1 VTPVSPTLADAH
13 AGFVVDLDGVV
24 YRGASAVE
32 YAVAALRPLLP
43 RTQFA
48 TNNAS
53 RPAAEVAEHLTE
65 LGLSVGPEMVATSSQ
80 AGAGVLRERIPPGSR
95 VLAVGGEGVALA
107 LAEAGYRPVRAE
119 AGDEGRCAAVLQG
132 YGPQV
137 TAADLARAAYEVE
150 DGALWVATNVDLT
163 LPTDR
168 GIAPGN
174 GSLVAAV
181 ANAVG
186 HPPAVV
192 AGKPFADLYTFCSER
207 LGSPPERLL
216 AIGDRLDTDIAGGVA
231 AGMPSLLVLTGV
243 SSLEEAVLAD
253 PAQEPT
259 YLAPDLRALHEELD
273 VPSRGA
279 DGVWLCGS
287 AAGRL
292 GPGPAWQRIRAG
304 TRAQELTVRL
314 HAVRTEWA
322 TSDRSHDAA
331 RVVAGALD
339 G

>member
-1 VTPVSPTLADAH
+1 VTPVSPTLAHAH

-32 YAVAALRPLLP
+32 HAVDALRPVLP

-53 RPAAEVAEHLTE
+53 RPASEVAEHLTE
-65 LGLSVGPEMVATSSQ
+65 LGLPVGPEMVATSSQ
-80 AGAGVLRERIPPGSR
+80 AGAGVLRVRIPPGSR

-107 LAEAGYRPVRAE
+107 LTEAGYRPVRAD
-119 AGDEGRCAAVLQG
+119 AGDEAACAAVLQG
-132 YGPQV
+132 YGPGV

-150 DGALWVATNVDLT
+150 AGALWVATNVDLT

-168 GIAPGN
+168 GVAPGN

-186 HPPAVV
+186 HSPAVV

-207 LGSPPERLL
+207 LGAPPERLL
-216 AIGDRLDTDIAGGVA
+216 AIGDRLDTDIAGAVA

-243 SSLEEAVLAD
+243 SSLEEAVVAD
-253 PAQEPT
+253 PSQEPT
-259 YLAPDLRALHEELD
+259 YLAPDLRALHDVLE

-279 DGVWLCGS
+279 DGVWLCGA

-292 GPGPAWQRIRAG
+292 ASGSAWERIRAG
-304 TRAQELTVRL
+304 TPAQELTVRL
-314 HAVRTEWA
+314 HAVRSEWA
-322 TSDRSHDAA
+322 IPDRSHDAA
-331 RVVAGALD
+331 RVVAAALD